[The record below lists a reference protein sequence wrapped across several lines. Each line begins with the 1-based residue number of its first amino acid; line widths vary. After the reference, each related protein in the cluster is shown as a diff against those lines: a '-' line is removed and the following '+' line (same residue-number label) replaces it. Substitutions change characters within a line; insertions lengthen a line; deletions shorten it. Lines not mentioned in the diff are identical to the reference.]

1 MKYAYI
7 RNPQLTQKALDYIFQ
22 QGRNTFDSMVNA
34 LVKEGKDL
42 IKEGWMNKVKLP
54 K

>member
-1 MKYAYI
+1 MKYIYI
-7 RNPQLTQKALDYIFQ
+7 RNPQLTQKALNYIFKH
-22 QGRNTFDSMVNA
+22 GRNTFDSMVNI
-34 LVKEGKDL
+34 LVKEGKNL